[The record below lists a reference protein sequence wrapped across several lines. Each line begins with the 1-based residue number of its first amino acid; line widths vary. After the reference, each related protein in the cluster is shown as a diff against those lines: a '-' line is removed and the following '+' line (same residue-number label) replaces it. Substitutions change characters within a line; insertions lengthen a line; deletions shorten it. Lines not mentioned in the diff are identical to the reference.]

1 MTEKKPEF
9 IKRDITAIGKDY
21 ASLLKTLKERYRSL
35 QIKTAV
41 TVNTAMLEFYWALG
55 RDLSKMHGQA
65 KWGSAFFDTLSLDL
79 QKEFPD
85 QKGFSTTNLKYAKR
99 WYEFYSQADTIRH
112 QLGDEF
118 KMPESFAFV
127 PWRHHV
133 AIFTHAKYVD
143 EAKFYI
149 HKTIEYSWSRRE
161 LEEAMSHKQHL
172 AQGAAVTNFKSK
184 LPAPQSKLAQEILK
198 SPYHLGFTDLPE
210 YHSER
215 QLENALA
222 SNITRFLLELG
233 QGFAYVGRQME
244 LRMPSGQVFM
254 PDMVFY
260 HTRLKCYVVIELKVT
275 KFIPDYVGQ
284 LNFYVSAVDELMKQ
298 ADDNPTIGLLI
309 CKSKD
314 NTVVEWSFR
323 GLSRPLGVAE
333 YELNKVVNEVA
344 AKTLPTETELQ
355 KLIDTYEAN
364 LKP

>member
-79 QKEFPD
+79 RKEFPD

-99 WYEFYSQADTIRH
+99 WYEFYSQADTIR
-112 QLGDEF
+112 QRPVDEF
-118 KMPESFAFV
+118 TMPSDFGFI
-127 PWRHHV
+127 PWGQHIE
-133 AIFTHAKYVD
+133 IFTHCKNIPEAQFYVNQ
-143 EAKFYI
+143 
-149 HKTIEYSWSRRE
+149 TIANKWSRPE
-161 LEEAMSHKQHL
+161 LASQIKSDL
-172 AQGAAVTNFKSK
+172 YFAQGAAVTNFKSK

-210 YHSER
+210 HHSER

-355 KLIDTYEAN
+355 KLIDTYEV
-364 LKP
+364 

>member
-65 KWGSAFFDTLSLDL
+65 KWGSSFFDTLSLDL
-79 QKEFPD
+79 RKEFPD

-133 AIFTHAKYVD
+133 AIFTHAKY
-143 EAKFYI
+143 
-149 HKTIEYSWSRRE
+149 
-161 LEEAMSHKQHL
+161 
-172 AQGAAVTNFKSK
+172 
-184 LPAPQSKLAQEILK
+184 
-198 SPYHLGFTDLPE
+198 
-210 YHSER
+210 
-215 QLENALA
+215 
-222 SNITRFLLELG
+222 
-233 QGFAYVGRQME
+233 
-244 LRMPSGQVFM
+244 
-254 PDMVFY
+254 
-260 HTRLKCYVVIELKVT
+260 
-275 KFIPDYVGQ
+275 
-284 LNFYVSAVDELMKQ
+284 VDELMKQ

-355 KLIDTYEAN
+355 KLIDTYEV
-364 LKP
+364 